1 MKNKDDQQPQDPK
14 TAERGD
20 DFVDDVIDLEAY
32 AKADKKPPR
41 ARAYR
46 IRIDKQL
53 FTVEVMQ
60 MTGSELLTLA
70 GKIPVTGYMISQKF
84 RGGQAKRINLDEKVK
99 FTTPGVERF
108 MTLPL
113 DQTEG

>member
-1 MKNKDDQQPQDPK
+1 MQNINNFPNADNEHIE
-14 TAERGD
+14 AEL
-20 DFVDDVIDLEAY
+20 VDEVIDIEEY
-32 AKADKKPPR
+32 AKAGRKPPR

-53 FTVEVMQ
+53 YTAKVPT
-60 MTGSELLTLA
+60 MTGRELLTLA
-70 GKIPVTGYMISQKF
+70 GKIPVTNYMLSQKF
-84 RGGQAKRINLDEKVK
+84 RGGQAKRIGLDEKAD

-113 DQTEG
+113 DQTEGC